1 MGSKAKRRLA
11 VIALLMVAAVA
22 VGVGVINPRLG
33 GADKSSVATTAI
45 TTGDLSVSVTGS
57 GRVVDRYTYSLAPG
71 SSPVLVEQ
79 AGQGVGTAA
88 NAVGYRTVRLDV
100 SSGEHVAKAQK
111 LALVKD
117 AAGTTTAVKT
127 PVSGYVRSV
136 TTAKAAA
143 TNQVATIGA
152 GGQLASVTV
161 SEYDVAKVKIGQK
174 VSVTLSALDEEL
186 TGNVESIGQ
195 TADDSSGVQQYQ
207 VLIALNDLP
216 AKTKIGMSVT
226 AEIATASKQDVLL
239 APAAAITET
248 GGRSTVEVLQPD
260 GTTQVVTVEI
270 GLVGASQVEILSGL
284 QVGDEVVT
292 GTQGTVP
299 ASSFDAGF
307 PGGGPPG
314 GA

>member
-1 MGSKAKRRLA
+1 MRSEAKRRLG
-11 VIALLMVAAVA
+11 VMALLVVAAVA
-22 VGVGVINPRLG
+22 VGLGVINPRLSG
-33 GADKSSVATTAI
+33 PDGSSVATTTI
-45 TTGDLSVSVTGS
+45 TRGNLSVSVTGS
-57 GRVVDRYTYSLAPG
+57 GTVVDRYTYSLAPG

-79 AGQGVGTAA
+79 AGQGVGTSA
-88 NAVGYRTVRLDV
+88 NAVGYRTVRVDV

-111 LALVKD
+111 LAIVKD

-143 TNQVATIGA
+143 ANQVATIGA

-161 SEYDVAKVKIGQK
+161 SEYDVAEVKIGQK
-174 VSVTLSALDEEL
+174 VSITLSSLDEEV
-186 TGNVESIGQ
+186 TGDVESIGQ
-195 TADDSSGVQQYQ
+195 TADDTSGVQRYQ
-207 VLIALNDLP
+207 VLISLNELP
-216 AKTKIGMSVT
+216 AKTRIGMSVA
-226 AEIATASKQDVLL
+226 AEIAIASQQGVIV

-248 GGRSTVEVLQPD
+248 GGRSTVEVLQSD
-260 GTTQVVTVEI
+260 GTTQVVTVQL

-284 QVGDEVVT
+284 KVGDEVVT
-292 GTQGTVP
+292 GTQGPVP
-299 ASSFDAGF
+299 ASSFNAGF